1 MRKWQYNGTLSPID
15 RREVL
20 RYAGIKG
27 EEPPELSA
35 LLTACIEESK
45 ESFSPRM
52 IGYILTREELYA
64 HIDGARESKGLAK
77 LLGSCEEVL
86 LFAATVGLAIDRQIL
101 RNGAVAPSKALLLQ
115 ALGTERI
122 ESFCDELC
130 KEAVREFGVCTGRFS
145 AGYGDFPLTAQR
157 SIFALLDCGKIGLTL
172 TEGLLMSPTKS
183 VTAIVGIGKGKL

>member
-1 MRKWQYNGTLSPID
+1 MRKWQYNGTLPPVD

-20 RYAGIKG
+20 RYAGVRG
-27 EEPPELSA
+27 EEPPELSK

-45 ESFSPRM
+45 ESFTPRM
-52 IGYILTREELYA
+52 TGYILTREELYA
-64 HIDGARESKGLAK
+64 RIDGARESKGLAQT
-77 LLGSCEEVL
+77 LGSCQEVL

-101 RNGAVAPSKALLLQ
+101 RSAAVAPSKALLLQ

-122 ESFCDELC
+122 EALCDGLC
-130 KEAVREFGVCTGRFS
+130 LQFSQEFGECTGRFS

-183 VTAIVGIGKGKL
+183 VTAIVGIEKGKR